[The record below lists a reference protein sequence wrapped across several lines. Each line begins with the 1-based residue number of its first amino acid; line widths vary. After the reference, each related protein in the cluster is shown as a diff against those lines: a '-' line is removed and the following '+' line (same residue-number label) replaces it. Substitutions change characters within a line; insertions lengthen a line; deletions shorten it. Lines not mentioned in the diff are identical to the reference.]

1 MTYLNSLIIEINPKN
16 QSLMNQ
22 LFSWE
27 YLTFLKPG
35 TASDHYFAATINKF
49 VRTHKYQ
56 CNEEINSVKLTSCYD
71 EFYMM
76 KLNCSFPWIKTRNN
90 NMEKCGSNRYVQE
103 LVDLIKNATD
113 KNHSVS
119 KEIDDFGCNVPNC
132 INTKWQ
138 ETKTQKNQKGSS
150 NTSVVYLYFPVSSK
164 VNDKFVFL
172 DYLIV

>member
-56 CNEEINSVKLTSCYD
+56 CNEEIN
-71 EFYMM
+71 
-76 KLNCSFPWIKTRNN
+76 
-90 NMEKCGSNRYVQE
+90 
-103 LVDLIKNATD
+103 
-113 KNHSVS
+113 
-119 KEIDDFGCNVPNC
+119 
-132 INTKWQ
+132 
-138 ETKTQKNQKGSS
+138 
-150 NTSVVYLYFPVSSK
+150 
-164 VNDKFVFL
+164 
-172 DYLIV
+172 